1 MSETVTVALW
11 VRLEVKP
18 GKEPIV
24 EDFLR
29 SALPLVEQEPATTT
43 WFAIKLGPSTFGIFD
58 AFPDEAGRQAHLG
71 GKVAAALLEKAP
83 ELLARAPQ
91 IEKIDVLA
99 AKLRQPT
106 VEKAA

>member
-18 GKEPIV
+18 GKESIV
-24 EDFLR
+24 ENFLR

-71 GKVAAALLEKAP
+71 GKVAAALMEKAP
-83 ELLARAPQ
+83 RASGASPA
-91 IEKIDVLA
+91 D
-99 AKLRQPT
+99 
-106 VEKAA
+106 